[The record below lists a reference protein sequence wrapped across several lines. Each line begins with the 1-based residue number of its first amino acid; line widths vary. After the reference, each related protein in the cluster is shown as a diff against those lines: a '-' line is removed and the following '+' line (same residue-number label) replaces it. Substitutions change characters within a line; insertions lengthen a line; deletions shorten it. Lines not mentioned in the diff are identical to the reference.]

1 MLLQTDSLNR
11 PVVYFELKSDF
22 MNYKLGFVKSNPID
36 FDKFG
41 PLQPKNDNYPFEEEW
56 ETVGVCAQLT

>member
-1 MLLQTDSLNR
+1 MLLETVWLNR

-41 PLQPKNDNYPFEEEW
+41 PL
-56 ETVGVCAQLT
+56 